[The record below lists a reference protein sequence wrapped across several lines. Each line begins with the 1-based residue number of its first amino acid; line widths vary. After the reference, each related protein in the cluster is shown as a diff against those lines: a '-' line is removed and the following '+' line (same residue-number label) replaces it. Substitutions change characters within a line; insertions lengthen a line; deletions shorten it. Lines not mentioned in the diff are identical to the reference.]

1 MGYYVENSGKKSKDP
16 LWWYLSCDLQQQMH
30 LSKTLLAHCKLVEI
44 INARA
49 FTFREVESKR
59 YGAKSVV
66 QKRVKVNGEGLQSR
80 RKQLVKVRLYILQ
93 PHCSQWASGINS
105 KWSSVRVATYFSS
118 TNCFWYSSYS
128 SRVIPAA
135 LAGSEGVAS
144 SSLSPPPPRPI
155 PDRGF
160 PIMLLIKK
168 AILSCV
174 TVYSAR
180 TRIFFVDEKDAS
192 PLMAP
197 SGSAS
202 YSCQI
207 QW

>member
-1 MGYYVENSGKKSKDP
+1 MKD
-16 LWWYLSCDLQQQMH
+16 
-30 LSKTLLAHCKLVEI
+30 CKC
-44 INARA
+44 R
-49 FTFREVESKR
+49 
-59 YGAKSVV
+59 
-66 QKRVKVNGEGLQSR
+66 R
-80 RKQLVKVRLYILQ
+80 RKQLVKVRLYIVQ
-93 PHCSQWASGINS
+93 PCWVFPMGPDGINS
-105 KWSSVRVATYFSS
+105 KWATVATYFSS

-180 TRIFFVDEKDAS
+180 TTIIFLWISKKKKDACS
-192 PLMAP
+192 RYGAP
-197 SGSAS
+197 PVRLPIAVKSSGSSLANLLLDYGAKDTLMTS
-202 YSCQI
+202 NRHTHSHTHTHTHAHNI
-207 QW
+207 LPRP

>member
-1 MGYYVENSGKKSKDP
+1 M
-16 LWWYLSCDLQQQMH
+16 
-30 LSKTLLAHCKLVEI
+30 
-44 INARA
+44 
-49 FTFREVESKR
+49 
-59 YGAKSVV
+59 
-66 QKRVKVNGEGLQSR
+66 
-80 RKQLVKVRLYILQ
+80 YILQ
-93 PHCSQWASGINS
+93 PYWFCWANGINS
-105 KWSSVRVATYFSS
+105 KWSTARVVTYFSS
-118 TNCFWYSSYS
+118 TTCFWYSSYS

-180 TRIFFVDEKDAS
+180 MRLFFVDEIDAA
-192 PLMAP
+192 PLWCPPVWLPIAVKS
-197 SGSAS
+197 SGSSLANLLLDYGAKDTLMTS
-202 YSCQI
+202 NRHVHTHTGTNTHTHTTFCLGHNLDLI
-207 QW
+207 LPAPLC